1 MWLHH
6 LANIL
11 RHAIFLLQNKALR
24 LLHRAKTYIMSR
36 ILPLRELRRTVARG
50 RPFKKGW
57 GWTCNRR
64 HQMSQDF
71 FAMFCHA
78 WSAKATPITPYATNT
93 LKYSPTWA
101 LPIMFLPAR
110 GDMMNRR

>member
-11 RHAIFLLQNKALR
+11 RHAIFLLLQNKALR

-50 RPFKKGW
+50 RPFKKVGD
-57 GWTCNRR
+57 GSMTGEPDDSGLLCNVLPCVEC
-64 HQMSQDF
+64 QS
-71 FAMFCHA
+71 
-78 WSAKATPITPYATNT
+78 YADNPVCNEYPEVFTDLGT
-93 LKYSPTWA
+93 AHHILASK
-101 LPIMFLPAR
+101 R
-110 GDMMNRR
+110 